1 MMKGPKKVEVEIEMN
16 GEGPKGPMSGMAQ
29 GAEMEEE
36 DMYGEMTPKGK
47 FTPKG
52 LQPLVK
58 ATNILLPLFGQT
70 PDYPAM
76 KEAVGEIPVDLFRV
90 LTMFAAAVDDAISN
104 EIIAPEMKLSF
115 DGLRDDSGL
124 MLLAGK
130 LSKLA
135 LDREFKKFLK
145 EPAPEAEAPTVD
157 EERTPMPEMGEE
169 EANNMMMS
177 RMS

>member
-16 GEGPKGPMSGMAQ
+16 GKEGPATGMAE

-70 PDYPAM
+70 PDYPAI
-76 KEAVGEIPVDLFRV
+76 KEATGEIPVDLFRV
-90 LTMFAAAVDDAISN
+90 LTMFAAAVDDAISS

-145 EPAPEAEAPTVD
+145 EPAPQDEAPTVD